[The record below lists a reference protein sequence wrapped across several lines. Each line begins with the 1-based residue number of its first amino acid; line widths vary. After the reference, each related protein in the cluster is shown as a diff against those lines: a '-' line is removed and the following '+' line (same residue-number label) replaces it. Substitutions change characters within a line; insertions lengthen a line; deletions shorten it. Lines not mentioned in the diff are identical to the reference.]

1 MSTKKGVENGKKK
14 KNVETGLRV
23 ECSLHERES
32 GETFIPVVYD
42 NFLLLEGFC
51 FAFADVDSVNRLQL
65 QRPFAVMLTV
75 LTDYNHRGVSND
87 SVS

>member
-1 MSTKKGVENGKKK
+1 MSTKWVENGKKK

-32 GETFIPVVYD
+32 GGTFIPVVYD
-42 NFLLLEGFC
+42 NFLLLEGF
-51 FAFADVDSVNRLQL
+51 VLLLLV
-65 QRPFAVMLTV
+65 LTV
-75 LTDYNHRGVSND
+75 STDYNYRGVSTD

>member
-1 MSTKKGVENGKKK
+1 MSTKWVENGKKK

-42 NFLLLEGFC
+42 NFLLLEGF
-51 FAFADVDSVNRLQL
+51 VLL
-65 QRPFAVMLTV
+65 LLMLTV
-75 LTDYNHRGVSND
+75 STDYNYRGLLL
-87 SVS
+87 

>member
-1 MSTKKGVENGKKK
+1 MTKRRGFKMVKRKRMWS
-14 KNVETGLRV
+14 TGLRG
-23 ECSLHERES
+23 ECSLHERGS

-75 LTDYNHRGVSND
+75 STDYNYRGVSND